1 MISVTRLDGTPMIVN
16 TDQIA
21 WIEYIPD
28 TVISLMNG
36 EKLIVREAP
45 ELIVD
50 RVKEFRRALAQPA
63 PGTRPAS
70 PGRTVPGMSVVDATA
85 AGGLR

>member
-1 MISVTRLDGTPMIVN
+1 MIAVTRLDGTPMIVN

-36 EKLIVREAP
+36 EKLIVRETP
-45 ELIVD
+45 ELIVE
-50 RVKEFRRALAQPA
+50 RVREFRRSINGYGARPTRGVPLSVIDAQ
-63 PGTRPAS
+63 S
-70 PGRTVPGMSVVDATA
+70 
-85 AGGLR
+85 GGGDQ

>member
-1 MISVTRLDGTPMIVN
+1 MIPVTRLDGTPMIVN

-36 EKLIVREAP
+36 EKLIVRETP
-45 ELIVD
+45 EVIVE
-50 RVKEFRRALAQPA
+50 RVRDFRRAILNGAPA
-63 PGTRPAS
+63 RPLVPARPSLSVIDSQAS
-70 PGRTVPGMSVVDATA
+70 GDKR
-85 AGGLR
+85 

>member
-21 WIEYIPD
+21 WVEYIPD

-36 EKLIVREAP
+36 EKLIVREKP
-45 ELIVD
+45 ETIVE
-50 RVKEFRRALAQPA
+50 RVKEFRRAVQGVPPARTPA
-63 PGTRPAS
+63 PAPR
-70 PGRTVPGMSVVDATA
+70 VPLSVVDSHPS
-85 AGGLR
+85 GEQW

>member
-1 MISVTRLDGTPMIVN
+1 MIPVTRLDGTPMIVN

-36 EKLIVREAP
+36 EKLIVRETP
-45 ELIVD
+45 EVIVE
-50 RVKEFRRALAQPA
+50 RVRHYRKTVLRGPSRELSPIRHPVAVVEPRAE
-63 PGTRPAS
+63 
-70 PGRTVPGMSVVDATA
+70 
-85 AGGLR
+85 GGER